1 MKSSEVLSVLKI
13 TRPTLTKY
21 VKTGKIKATKLPT
34 GRYDYDEDSVFRL
47 VNGNAPRLTC
57 IYGRVSTSKQ
67 KRDLD
72 NQMETLKN
80 FAMKNGYQVNRSFKD
95 IASGISFKNRKQFF
109 ELLDLVIHHRV
120 KYVIITY
127 RDRLSRVGFDLFK
140 YLFDQYHTQII
151 VMSDLTDERTDKEE
165 LFSEVT
171 TLLSNF
177 SMKSDSK
184 RRFLK

>member
-151 VMSDLTDERTDKEE
+151 VISDLTDTRTDEEE
-165 LFSEVT
+165 LFSEIIS
-171 TLLSNF
+171 LLHCF
-177 SMKSDSK
+177 AMKSYSK